1 MRSSHLHCLDRGTV
15 ILAAAMVLGASSLA
29 AQGRPRGGSQGDPS
43 APSRPST
50 PPVLWEPEQI
60 FPLAVAHAGDLH
72 LTDDQRAR
80 IETLGSELRAKNAP
94 LLEAIDT
101 LRPPPLVLG
110 EASATAPT
118 PPPPT
123 AEQIAAVVA
132 RRHALGD
139 ARAQL
144 HDNTRLA
151 RDSLMAVL
159 TPEQQTRLQAVEQ
172 SARSA
177 AERGD
182 PGEESGQH
190 GGHRGGG
197 KVRPL

>member
-1 MRSSHLHCLDRGTV
+1 M
-15 ILAAAMVLGASSLA
+15 
-29 AQGRPRGGSQGDPS
+29 
-43 APSRPST
+43 
-50 PPVLWEPEQI
+50 PPTLWEPEQI
-60 FPLAVAHAGDLH
+60 FPLAIEHAGDLH
-72 LTDDQRAR
+72 LTDEQRAR
-80 IETLGSELRAKNAP
+80 IETIGADLRSRNAP
-94 LLEAIDT
+94 LLDAIDT
-101 LRPPPLVLG
+101 LRPPRIQVG
-110 EASATAPT
+110 DASATAPT

-123 AEQIAAVVA
+123 PEEIAAVVA
-132 RRHALGD
+132 RRRALGD

-159 TPEQQTRLQAVEQ
+159 TAEQQTRLQSIEQ

-182 PGEESGQH
+182 RGEEGGQR

-197 KVRPL
+197 GVKPPE